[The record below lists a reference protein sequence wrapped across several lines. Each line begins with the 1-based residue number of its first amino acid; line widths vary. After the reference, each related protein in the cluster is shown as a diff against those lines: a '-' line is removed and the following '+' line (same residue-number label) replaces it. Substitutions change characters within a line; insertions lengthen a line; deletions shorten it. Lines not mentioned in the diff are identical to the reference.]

1 MAQNPEHLTADADM
15 KQAVEPATGEVPEAN
30 GQEEQESLLNTP
42 PVTRPEADFDEW
54 LVLSQSIQ
62 PYRRPDLE
70 SARLPLKLAY
80 PEIIQIVSEKST
92 GSGKE
97 ETVWL
102 EFRTPAGE
110 SAWLP
115 KALLVP
121 HIELP
126 AHWTNIPIGEE
137 LVDRHTPLP
146 LDYKPDDL
154 DSFPARW
161 VYVKDRDVQMREKAL
176 EQAILMF
183 EYARTEGIHLRV
195 VSGFRSAGTQR
206 YLYLRKIEK
215 EGLHQNV
222 VAKPGHSEHQLGTT
236 MDVSGLDPQYV
247 LRGSFGDSK
256 EGKWVGEN
264 CERFGFRIS
273 YTPENS
279 AETGYIPEPWHLR
292 YVGISYKNPR

>member
-42 PVTRPEADFDEW
+42 PVTRPETDFDEW

-102 EFRTPAGE
+102 EFRAPAGE

-137 LVDRHTPLP
+137 LVDRHTPL
-146 LDYKPDDL
+146 
-154 DSFPARW
+154 
-161 VYVKDRDVQMREKAL
+161 
-176 EQAILMF
+176 
-183 EYARTEGIHLRV
+183 
-195 VSGFRSAGTQR
+195 
-206 YLYLRKIEK
+206 
-215 EGLHQNV
+215 
-222 VAKPGHSEHQLGTT
+222 
-236 MDVSGLDPQYV
+236 
-247 LRGSFGDSK
+247 
-256 EGKWVGEN
+256 
-264 CERFGFRIS
+264 
-273 YTPENS
+273 
-279 AETGYIPEPWHLR
+279 
-292 YVGISYKNPR
+292 